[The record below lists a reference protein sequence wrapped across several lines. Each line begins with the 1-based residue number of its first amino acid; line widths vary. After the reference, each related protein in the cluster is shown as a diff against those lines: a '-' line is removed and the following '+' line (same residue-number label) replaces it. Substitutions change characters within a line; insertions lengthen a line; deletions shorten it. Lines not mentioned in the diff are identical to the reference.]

1 MPKPTIDIPLDE
13 TEEKTR
19 PSQERKASRID
30 IPLDEDGKHAEPLD
44 ITMAE
49 LEFVNRHHEEYK
61 ELRRRA
67 REQEGR

>member
-1 MPKPTIDIPLDE
+1 MAKPSIDISLDGVGETRPVAKKSSIDIPLDG
-13 TEEKTR
+13 EKKRR
-19 PSQERKASRID
+19 PAQ
-30 IPLDEDGKHAEPLD
+30 D

-67 REQEGR
+67 REQGGR

>member
-13 TEEKTR
+13 
-19 PSQERKASRID
+19 
-30 IPLDEDGKHAEPLD
+30 DGKRAEPLD

>member
-1 MPKPTIDIPLDE
+1 MPKPTIDIPL
-13 TEEKTR
+13 
-19 PSQERKASRID
+19 RKASRID
-30 IPLDEDGKHAEPLD
+30 IPLDEDGKRAEPLD

>member
-1 MPKPTIDIPLDE
+1 MRAHCRS
-13 TEEKTR
+13 EK
-19 PSQERKASRID
+19 
-30 IPLDEDGKHAEPLD
+30 
-44 ITMAE
+44 MAE

>member
-1 MPKPTIDIPLDE
+1 MPKTNIDIPLDAADE
-13 TEEKTR
+13 QAR
-19 PSQERKASRID
+19 PEAKQHSRID
-30 IPLDEDGKHAEPLD
+30 IPLDDDGKRAEPLD
-44 ITMAE
+44 ITMKE